1 MLLPLSSHIQC
12 TVGSASM
19 CTPLCTRQENI
30 TILFNKLIT
39 MMKKVLVIL
48 IVALLS
54 INASAQ
60 VEKSNQKVLT
70 CGVKW
75 LGTKDYKIK
84 LDYGFEEREVPK
96 DENGNEITFNNRIS
110 VINYMTLQGW
120 VFQGISKELEPGTEV
135 MRFQKVVSD
144 EEAKEF
150 LKKIRYAKKD
160 KK

>member
-1 MLLPLSSHIQC
+1 
-12 TVGSASM
+12 
-19 CTPLCTRQENI
+19 
-30 TILFNKLIT
+30 
-39 MMKKVLVIL
+39 MKKILVIL

-70 CGVKW
+70 CGVRFI
-75 LGTKDYKIK
+75 GTKDYRIKI
-84 LDYGFEEREVPK
+84 DYGFKEKEIPT

-110 VINYMTLQGW
+110 IINYMTLRGWEYQG
-120 VFQGISKELEPGTEV
+120 FSKELEVGYEH

-150 LKKIRYAKKD
+150 LKKIRYTKKD
-160 KK
+160 K